1 MNTNNRREFLKIGAL
16 AGFQFQELRNGLICK
31 KILTQHP
38 MNSNLKN
45 CENLLLA
52 LIRSKL

>member
-45 CENLLLA
+45 CEN
-52 LIRSKL
+52 